1 MSISNKDYLNKLIA
15 KAKKSWEGVD
25 VESYMS
31 DLRDN
36 SFDKEFAENLSKEV
50 ASYITEQMKSNM
62 DKAKIKCRD
71 LMVGDWITNRNGFPM
86 QITNVGDD
94 YAYATF
100 EGNEGDPWE
109 FDDKDDQPEPI
120 EITRELLRANG
131 WEEHSYYSSFHK
143 LSNYLFMKDKNGNHL
158 DLIHGTL
165 AIWNDHEPDN
175 DGVYSDILIP
185 IKYVHQLQQALRLA
199 GMTDMANNFKI

>member
-1 MSISNKDYLNKLIA
+1 M
-15 KAKKSWEGVD
+15 KA
-25 VESYMS
+25 
-31 DLRDN
+31 
-36 SFDKEFAENLSKEV
+36 
-50 ASYITEQMKSNM
+50 
-62 DKAKIKCRD
+62 AKIKCRD
-71 LMVGDWITNRNGFPM
+71 LMVGDWCCDHHGFPM
-86 QITNVGDD
+86 QITTVGDD